1 MDWSKAKTIL
11 IIALLIS
18 NLFMGSLYLSRLSDR
33 EDELEAAAQNVVRYA
48 QAQGIKVDAE
58 LPAEERRMPV
68 LFVYLKYGQTTE
80 APMHEYKGVP
90 VEAAEGLNA
99 EIIPESEGDTKG
111 RLISASDALL
121 KLLESFGNDVPQG
134 LEISEVSLIYWLNPL
149 VTDGSTLEDTAVPAW
164 KFVTNMG
171 DYRVEAFVD

>member
-18 NLFMGSLYLSRLSDR
+18 NIFMGSLYLSRLSDR
-33 EDELEAAAQNVVRYA
+33 EYGLEAAAQNVVRYA
-48 QAQGIKVDAE
+48 RAQGIKLDVE
-58 LPAEERRMPV
+58 LPTEERRMPV
-68 LFVYLKYGQTTE
+68 LFVYLKYGQ
-80 APMHEYKGVP
+80 AAGVPAIEYKGVP

-99 EIIPESEGDTKG
+99 EIIPENEGDTKG

-121 KLLESFGNDVPQG
+121 KLLDGFGDDVPQG
-134 LEISEVSLIYWLNPL
+134 LEISEVRLIYWLNPL
-149 VTDGSTLEDTAVPAW
+149 ITDGSTLEDTAVPAW